1 MNGPRANRMKSKRGG
16 EKIKKTE
23 QVKPVAS
30 VFDVVIRERPCPALM
45 MLVGVNNKIT
55 TFLILS

>member
-45 MLVGVNNKIT
+45 MLVGVNN
-55 TFLILS
+55 